1 MKEPR
6 TAACVPWSIPIPS
19 GISVAAGTHTFL
31 FTDLVGFTALAAT
44 EGDDRA
50 ADAALAF
57 AGCVEPLAE
66 RHGAEVVK
74 RLGDGLMLRSADPA
88 RAVRLGLEIVA
99 EQSDRVPVRVGMHT
113 GPAVERGGDW
123 YGTTVNVA
131 ARLCAAAGGGEVL
144 VSEATRERAG
154 RLRKLEV
161 GDHRLHW
168 LKNLDEPVGARI
180 VAVAEP
186 GGRFSRAQQAI
197 SFLCP
202 SPQMKEAL

>member
-1 MKEPR
+1 
-6 TAACVPWSIPIPS
+6 
-19 GISVAAGTHTFL
+19 VAGSTHTFL
-31 FTDLVGFTALAAT
+31 FTDLVGFTALAAS
-44 EGDDRA
+44 EGDDHA
-50 ADAALAF
+50 ADVALEF
-57 AGCVEPLAE
+57 ALCVEPLAGS
-66 RHGAEVVK
+66 HGAEVVK
-74 RLGDGLMLRSADPA
+74 RLGDGLMLRCPEPE

-99 EQSDRVPVRVGMHT
+99 EQNERVPVRVGMHT
-113 GPAVERGGDW
+113 GPAVERFGDW

-168 LKNLDEPVGARI
+168 LKNLSEPVGARTI
-180 VAVAEP
+180 AIPEP
-186 GGRFSRAQQAI
+186 RGRLAFADQALG
-197 SFLCP
+197 FLCP

>member
-1 MKEPR
+1 
-6 TAACVPWSIPIPS
+6 
-19 GISVAAGTHTFL
+19 VAGGTHTFL
-31 FTDLVGFTALAAT
+31 FTDLVGFTALAAS

-50 ADAALAF
+50 ADVALEF
-57 AGCVEPLAE
+57 AQCVEPLAGQ
-66 RHGAEVVK
+66 HGAQVVK

-88 RAVRLGLEIVA
+88 GAVRLGLSIVA
-99 EQSDRVPVRVGMHT
+99 EQNERVPVRVGMHT

-144 VSEATRERAG
+144 VSEATRESAG

-168 LKNLDEPVGARI
+168 LKNLDEPVGARVI
-180 VAVAEP
+180 AAPEP
-186 GGRFSRAQQAI
+186 RAQGAWREQ
-197 SFLCP
+197 FVHLLCP
-202 SPQMKEAL
+202 SPRMKEAL